1 MGKTGR
7 KPVTLSICMM
17 VKDEED
23 NLKRCLPSLQNVAD
37 ELIVVDTGSSDSTVK
52 VAESFGAKVFH
63 HAWEDDFSKHRN
75 QTIEHASGDWVFII
89 DADEELFFAKPTS
102 ASLLK
107 AWLAEIPEDCMSVAI
122 TLKDVQQNYNVMSFN
137 SVRFFRRDAIRY
149 EGIVHNAPIITKGK
163 PEAVFYPGV
172 YLKHYG
178 YDLNPELQ
186 AKKRTRTEGLLLKRV
201 KQNPDDVVA
210 YFYLVQSYAAY
221 GDIEK
226 AAQNLEKYKEV
237 STRTKTKF
245 NGSIFCTAFHVYRK
259 LGDKQKAKEW
269 LLRGLTEYRE
279 DLDLLMAL
287 TEFGVWTTDVNLL
300 SKGARGFLHAY
311 KTQQTNPVASGN
323 RFTYSNTPEALSYCL
338 FHLSMATFQEGCT
351 LLDQLKETLSKVNSE
366 FCDGMTK
373 DVNTVF
379 SHFGLIKNDWN
390 RVIEP
395 QRKVVNL

>member
-37 ELIVVDTGSSDSTVK
+37 ELIVVDTGSSDNTIK

-63 HAWEDDFSKHRN
+63 HTWEDDFSKHRN

-89 DADEELFFAKPTS
+89 DADEELFFTKPTS
-102 ASLLK
+102 ASSLK
-107 AWLAEIPEDCMSVAI
+107 TWLAKIPEDCMSVAI
-122 TLKDVQQNYNVMSFN
+122 ILKDIQQNYVAMSFN
-137 SVRFFRRDAIRY
+137 SVRLFRRGAVRY
-149 EGIVHNAPIITKGK
+149 DGIVHNMPVIIKGK
-163 PEAVFYPGV
+163 PEAVFYPEV

-186 AKKRTRTEGLLLKRV
+186 AKKRVRTEGLLLKRIE
-201 KQNPDDVVA
+201 QNPDDVVA

-221 GDIEK
+221 GEIEK

-237 STRTKTKF
+237 STRTDTKF

-259 LGDKQKAKEW
+259 LGNKAKAKEW
-269 LLRGLTEYRE
+269 LLQGLTEYPE

-287 TEFGVWTTDVNLL
+287 TEFGVWTTDINLL
-300 SKGARGFLHAY
+300 SKGARGFLHTY
-311 KTQQTNPVASGN
+311 KVHQTNPIASGN

-338 FHLSMATFQEGCT
+338 FHLSMATFQEGCV
-351 LLDQLKETLSKVNSE
+351 LLDQLKETLNKVSSE
-366 FCDGMTK
+366 FSDGMTK
-373 DVNTVF
+373 DVHSVF
-379 SHFGLIKNDWN
+379 SQFGIVKDNWGE
-390 RVIEP
+390 ISEP
-395 QRKVVNL
+395 LRKVVNL